1 MKLKEKISLGVF
13 KTKLAVSQKMN
24 KLMLAGLT
32 VFGLD
37 KMMML
42 QSFATNDDSDAN
54 SDANTKVIEGIDSKE
69 TMTQK
74 LQSVP
79 DLIFTV
85 SRTLGAVILAWG
97 IVQFALAMRNDDADS
112 KMRSALTVFA
122 GILLLSAKAI
132 ANVFGLQF

>member
-13 KTKLAVSQKMN
+13 KTKLAVSKKMN

-42 QSFATNDDSDAN
+42 QSFAAPSEISN
-54 SDANTKVIEGIDSKE
+54 SNAME
-69 TMTQK
+69 QK
-74 LQSVP
+74 LQKVT
-79 DLIFTV
+79 DLIFIV

-132 ANVFGLQF
+132 ASLFGITF

>member
-1 MKLKEKISLGVF
+1 
-13 KTKLAVSQKMN
+13 
-24 KLMLAGLT
+24 
-32 VFGLD
+32 
-37 KMMML
+37 
-42 QSFATNDDSDAN
+42 
-54 SDANTKVIEGIDSKE
+54 
-69 TMTQK
+69 MTEK
-74 LQSVP
+74 LQAVP

-85 SRTLGAVILAWG
+85 SKTLGAVILAWG

>member
-13 KTKLAVSQKMN
+13 KTKLAVSKKMN

-42 QSFATNDDSDAN
+42 QSFAVTPAPDHDVTTEITNKD
-54 SDANTKVIEGIDSKE
+54 
-69 TMTQK
+69 TMTDK
-74 LQSVP
+74 LEAVP
-79 DLIFTV
+79 NLIFTV

-132 ANVFGLQF
+132 ANVFGLSF